1 MACFVTEEVS
11 SPEQN
16 VSDRS
21 LLRRFE
27 GGDEE
32 AATALYRR
40 YARRIHAL
48 VKAQCA
54 AKLGAR
60 LEPADLVQSIFGKF
74 FQNASKGF
82 YEVPE
87 GEELWGLLLV
97 IALNKVRDKATYF
110 YAAKRDAGTLQ
121 EVDAEVPDP
130 RGEDEAFALL
140 QMVVREAVAELPPA
154 HQAIMELRLQGYEVA
169 EIAERTQRS
178 KRTVERVLQD
188 FRHRLAPLIRDES

>member
-1 MACFVTEEVS
+1 VTEDTTRTEN
-11 SPEQN
+11 EI
-16 VSDRS
+16 SDRS
-21 LLRRFE
+21 LLRRFQ
-27 GGDEE
+27 GGDQD

-40 YARRIHAL
+40 YAQRIHAL
-48 VKAQCA
+48 VKVQCA
-54 AKLGAR
+54 VRLGER

-97 IALNKVRDKATYF
+97 IALNKVRDKAAYF
-110 YAAKRDAGTLQ
+110 LAAKRDAGATQPL
-121 EVDAEVPDP
+121 DALVADP
-130 RGEDEAFALL
+130 KGDDEAFTLL

-169 EIAERTQRS
+169 EIAERSQRS
-178 KRTVERVLQD
+178 RRTVERVLQQ
-188 FRHRLAPLIRDES
+188 FRQRLASVLSEESR